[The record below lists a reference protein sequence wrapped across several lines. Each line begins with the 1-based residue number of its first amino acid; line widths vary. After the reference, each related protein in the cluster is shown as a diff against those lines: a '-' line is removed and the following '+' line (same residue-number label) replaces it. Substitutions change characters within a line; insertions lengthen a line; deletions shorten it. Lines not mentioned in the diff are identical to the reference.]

1 MKHIVND
8 ETGMFDQK
16 CSLELWPEDPV
27 TKEEVEKYN
36 RNHDARGRFAAT
48 SGGSMSGAAGG
59 EAVFDPNDVPLP
71 PEDMAVNIPMA
82 PEGQYAVTSG
92 EAKALA
98 DYVGPEYAFINAYS
112 RNASGPDKEH
122 YEQKAKLIDSLIA
135 KQPPLKGE
143 EIVYRGMNPPKDLAK
158 QLVKG
163 AIIEDKGFM
172 STTVDREIAKN
183 FGSTTITIRV
193 PKGARMVKVQDYV
206 SGTTAENE
214 RESILPRGT
223 KLKITNV
230 HQTAGGLFGMGKK
243 LSIEARV
250 ILDE

>member
-1 MKHIVND
+1 MKWVVND
-8 ETGMFDQK
+8 EDGMFDEK
-16 CSLELWPEDPV
+16 CVLQLDSLIGVAKED
-27 TKEEVEKYN
+27 VEKYN
-36 RNHDARGRFAAT
+36 QCHGAGGKFCSGST
-48 SGGSMSGAAGG
+48 GGGGSGDQGSDDDPGFPAAK
-59 EAVFDPNDVPLP
+59 
-71 PEDMAVNIPMA
+71 PEEPA
-82 PEGQYAVTSG
+82 PQGLYSVTTD

-98 DYVGPEYAFINAYS
+98 SYVGPDYAFINAYS
-112 RNASGPDKEH
+112 RNPNSGPDKEH
-122 YEQKAKLIDSLIA
+122 YEKMAVKIDSLIT

-172 STTVDREIAKN
+172 STTIDQNVAKN
-183 FGSTTITIRV
+183 FGSTTMTIRV
-193 PKGARMVKVQDYV
+193 PKGAQMVKVQDYIK
-206 SGTTAENE
+206 GTTADNE

-243 LSIEARV
+243 ISIEARV
-250 ILDE
+250 IIDE